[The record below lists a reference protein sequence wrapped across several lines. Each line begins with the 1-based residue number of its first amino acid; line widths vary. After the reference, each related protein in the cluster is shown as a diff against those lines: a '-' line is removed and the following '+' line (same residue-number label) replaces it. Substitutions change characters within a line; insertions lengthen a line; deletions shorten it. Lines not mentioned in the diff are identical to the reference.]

1 MGEYQGQESIRY
13 PSCVFN
19 YGNGKLISIGFEGEL
34 YVRRLARTCYAV
46 PHYNLT
52 VGNNFLKISGFDCSE
67 CGGRLDLPVK
77 VNFCPT
83 CGAKVVD
90 KCETC

>member
-19 YGNGKLISIGFEGEL
+19 YGNGKLISIGFGGEL
-34 YVRRLARTCYAV
+34 YVRKVDRKCHAR

-52 VGNNFLKISGFDCSE
+52 IGDDFFKISGIDCSE

-77 VNFCPT
+77 ANFCPT
-83 CGAKVVD
+83 CGAEVIYD
-90 KCETC
+90 K